1 MCVGDDGTLSWVP
14 VSIATGINGYTLCA
28 ARLTSPDL
36 TGISMAYR
44 AERRAKSNVVTLM
57 VALSAMSYINRTLM
71 PVAAPTL
78 IKHFH
83 LSETQMGSIF
93 SAFILSYAILMA
105 PGGWLVDRFG
115 PRLILGL
122 VGGGTAI
129 FTAITA
135 LVGAAGLAPYV
146 GVFWCFLVVR
156 FALGAF
162 SAPLY
167 PACARMNANWVPILD
182 RARVQGLIIGGA
194 PLGGAITPVLF
205 AWLIAR
211 YGWQRSFFL
220 AAAATA
226 LLTIVWLHYVQ
237 DRPADSPDAQPATA
251 TACRT
256 EAGAWSL
263 LKDRN
268 ILLLTAGYFALNYF
282 EYIFFYWMYYYFGEI
297 RKVGASHSAIYTTVL
312 LLVMMVMLPL
322 GGWASDRLIPR
333 FGCMPACRTVAVA
346 GMLLSAVLLYVGTN
360 ITAGLLMLALLSLAL
375 GLAATAEG
383 PFWAALIDSGG
394 RHVGVAGGI
403 MNGIG
408 NLGGLLAPVLTPY
421 IASSA
426 GWSWGLYFGSFVVVA
441 GAVTWFFVRPV
452 PVTAVPAVATVP
464 GPPR

>member
-1 MCVGDDGTLSWVP
+1 MQYSGD
-14 VSIATGINGYTLCA
+14 
-28 ARLTSPDL
+28 
-36 TGISMAYR
+36 
-44 AERRAKSNVVTLM
+44 RRIRSKIVALM

-105 PGGWLVDRFG
+105 PGGWLADRFG
-115 PRLILGL
+115 PRLVLAL
-122 VGGGTAI
+122 VGGGTAV
-129 FTAITA
+129 FTALTA
-135 LVGAAGLAPYV
+135 AAGAARLAPYV

-156 FALGAF
+156 LALGAC

-167 PACARMNANWVPILD
+167 PSCARMNANWVPITE
-182 RARVQGLIIGGA
+182 RAHVQGLIISGA

-226 LLTIVWLHYVQ
+226 ALTVLWLRFVQ
-237 DRPADSPDAQPATA
+237 DRPIGSSAPQTVAPPTLRMD
-251 TACRT
+251 
-256 EAGAWSL
+256 AGAWSL
-263 LKDRN
+263 FRN
-268 ILLLTAGYFALNYF
+268 RSILLLTAGYFSLNYF

-297 RKVGASHSAIYTTVL
+297 RKVGASQSAIYTTVL

-322 GGWASDRLIPR
+322 GGWVSDGLTPRLGAI
-333 FGCMPACRTVAVA
+333 PACRTVAVA

-360 ITAGLLMLALLSLAL
+360 IAAGLQMLVLLSLAL

-383 PFWAALIDSGG
+383 PFWAALIDTGG
-394 RHVGVAGGI
+394 SHVGVAGGI

-408 NLGGLLAPVLTPY
+408 NVGGLLAPMLTPY
-421 IASSA
+421 IASRA
-426 GWSWGLYFGSFVVVA
+426 GWSWGLYFGSFIVLA

-452 PVTAVPAVATVP
+452 SDAAGLVADQ
-464 GPPR
+464 

>member
-1 MCVGDDGTLSWVP
+1 MRSKIV
-14 VSIATGINGYTLCA
+14 A
-28 ARLTSPDL
+28 
-36 TGISMAYR
+36 
-44 AERRAKSNVVTLM
+44 LM

-105 PGGWLVDRFG
+105 PGGWLADRFG
-115 PRLILGL
+115 PRWVLGL
-122 VGGGTAI
+122 VGGGTAL

-135 LVGAAGLAPYV
+135 LVGASSLARYV
-146 GVFWCFLVVR
+146 GVFGCFLAVR

-162 SAPLY
+162 SSPLY
-167 PACARMNANWVPILD
+167 PACARMNANWVPPLD
-182 RARVQGLIIGGA
+182 RAHVQGLIISGA

-226 LLTIVWLHYVQ
+226 ALTVLWLAYVQ
-237 DRPADSPDAQPATA
+237 DRPSGSSAPQTA
-251 TACRT
+251 TTPARRT
-256 EAGAWSL
+256 EISAWSL
-263 LKDRN
+263 FRNRN

-322 GGWASDRLIPR
+322 GGWVSDRLIPR
-333 FGCMPACRTVAVA
+333 LGSTPACRAVAVA
-346 GMLLSAVLLYVGTN
+346 GMVLSAALLYVGTN
-360 ITAGLLMLALLSLAL
+360 LVTGLPMVALLSLAL

-383 PFWAALIDSGG
+383 PFWAALIDTGG
-394 RHVGVAGGI
+394 NHVGAAGGI

-408 NLGGLLAPVLTPY
+408 NVGGLLAPVLTPF
-421 IASSA
+421 IASCA
-426 GWSWGLYFGSFVVVA
+426 GWSWSLYFGSFVVLA
-441 GAVTWFFVRPV
+441 GALTWFFVRPSPETAA
-452 PVTAVPAVATVP
+452 PVADQ
-464 GPPR
+464 